1 MKKIVAFFLALS
13 MAVVMLAGCGASQTP
28 TTTEAPKA
36 ETKAFRTVQRDGQL
50 AQSNFN
56 CAFRCRNSVPYG

>member
-28 TTTEAPKA
+28 TTTEAP
-36 ETKAFRTVQRDGQL
+36 QG
-50 AQSNFN
+50 
-56 CAFRCRNSVPYG
+56 RNQGCHRSCPRS

>member
-36 ETKAFRTVQRDGQL
+36 ETKAAPR
-50 AQSNFN
+50 S
-56 CAFRCRNSVPYG
+56 

>member
-28 TTTEAPKA
+28 TTTEAPKT
-36 ETKAFRTVQRDGQL
+36 ETKAATEAAPQL
-50 AQSNFN
+50 RPS
-56 CAFRCRNSVPYG
+56 RRN